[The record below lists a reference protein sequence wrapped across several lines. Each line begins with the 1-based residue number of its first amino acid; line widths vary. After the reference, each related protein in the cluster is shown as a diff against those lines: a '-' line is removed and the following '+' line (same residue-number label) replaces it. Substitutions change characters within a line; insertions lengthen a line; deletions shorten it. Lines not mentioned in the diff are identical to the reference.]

1 MRVQCS
7 NCGTIK
13 GFTYIEKNVNK
24 VIYEGWR
31 SYGNAIYCKKCVDT
45 LGDRNMTKL
54 ENVELTKNFIN
65 EIHERNKRRR

>member
-31 SYGNAIYCKKCVDT
+31 SYLLQKMCRHFG
-45 LGDRNMTKL
+45 R
-54 ENVELTKNFIN
+54 
-65 EIHERNKRRR
+65 